1 MAVPTTGNFLMF
13 GTGSNTTIAGAIIEG
28 GASSE
33 TVASTLN
40 FNALKSLAD
49 INKFDVEFKEGAT
62 TLEQIVKST
71 QFRGYPI
78 FKCNFNGLTI
88 ICDSTTT
95 TTTIS
100 PCGFNGLTIIC
111 DSITTTTTTTTEA
124 PITTTTA
131 SPTTTTTS
139 GICVTL
145 FGASMAP
152 CQAGT
157 QDDHMEG
164 FVSLSSNTTVDAEF
178 TLEVKYIPGS
188 PSANCSNLNDS
199 IDLFVTVPA
208 GTSEGLL
215 NCSNGA
221 PFIDFGGATICSV
234 TITDGPYPLCAPS
247 TTTTTTAAPTTTTT
261 TITPTTTT
269 TTTTAAPTTTTTTAT
284 PTTTTTA
291 SPTIFT
297 HGAVRAV
304 CSDYCTT
311 NYNITTLTLAD
322 ANYDSL
328 TIGDTI
334 YGQGGVAGFVAYSNV
349 STDTTTGP
357 FRIAEIDS
365 SGVVVSIKV
374 CVGGSCE
381 VL

>member
-88 ICDSTTT
+88 ICDSITT

-124 PITTTTA
+124 P
-131 SPTTTTTS
+131 
-139 GICVTL
+139 
-145 FGASMAP
+145 
-152 CQAGT
+152 
-157 QDDHMEG
+157 
-164 FVSLSSNTTVDAEF
+164 
-178 TLEVKYIPGS
+178 
-188 PSANCSNLNDS
+188 
-199 IDLFVTVPA
+199 
-208 GTSEGLL
+208 
-215 NCSNGA
+215 
-221 PFIDFGGATICSV
+221 
-234 TITDGPYPLCAPS
+234 
-247 TTTTTTAAPTTTTT
+247 
-261 TITPTTTT
+261 T

-291 SPTIFT
+291 APTIFT